1 MFVRF
6 AAWDFGNLPLRSGVG
21 KKLVPVLQAA
31 PLASPIFG
39 LAVGHPYMEQ
49 HPSGPV
55 YCFVCRLEPGRNTLW
70 HAAAKAK
77 LRALGVWL
85 SVCFGTLIAERGA
98 GCVLGV
104 VMVLLT

>member
-1 MFVRF
+1 MVLSTVSCAVSR
-6 AAWDFGNLPLRSGVG
+6 P
-21 KKLVPVLQAA
+21 VPG
-31 PLASPIFG
+31 SD
-39 LAVGHPYMEQ
+39 
-49 HPSGPV
+49 
-55 YCFVCRLEPGRNTLW
+55 TLW